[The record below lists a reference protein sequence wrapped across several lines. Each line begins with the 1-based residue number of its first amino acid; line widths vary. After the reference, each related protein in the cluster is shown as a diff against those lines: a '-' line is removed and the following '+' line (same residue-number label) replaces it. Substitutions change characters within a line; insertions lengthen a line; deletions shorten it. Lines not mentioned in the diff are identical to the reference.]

1 MENSIYIG
9 LSRQMALSRDMQII
23 SNNVANMNTT
33 GYRGQNLVFEEYI
46 SNPKGSDDELS
57 FVNDRAQYEVTTPGS
72 VSATGNPLDIAL
84 NGPGFIGIN
93 NPNGQLVYS
102 RAGDFTLDAE
112 GNLLTSAGYAVAG
125 DGGGNITIP
134 PGSTDISIDESGVIS
149 NQDGQLGKIMVVEF
163 DDLQQLTPL
172 GNNTYATDEAGRA
185 STDTLVK
192 QGYLEGSN
200 VKPVLEMTRMIETLR
215 NYQQLQNT
223 LQKEHERLRG
233 AIQSLLGQS

>member
-134 PGSTDISIDESGVIS
+134 PGSIDISIDESGVIS